1 MNALNV
7 LIIVIGIL
15 VCFTAIV
22 FKKIFEAILGF
33 VWGFSLSYVIM
44 MLMALVGTSQI
55 RDMSDATAMFLLI
68 AIGIIVAVITV
79 ALDRLMITIHS
90 MIISFLLLLL
100 LVGVMFQGSDFSVAL
115 IIALVGAVIVGIVMW
130 KWHKYA
136 FIIETAVTGAI
147 MINHFWLVPA
157 GTNYYSLAYG
167 GSGINGMAVLV
178 TIIVAVAGIIT
189 QSNLLNR
196 METLAAS
203 RASIGGLGSASSISA
218 GDLINDISDRLR
230 NSVIIK
236 ELLSEK
242 IWLLIALLGF
252 IIFPLLDDKCY
263 LFEYPMYNFVRQGCN
278 IMEMVAFGGII
289 YFACTKKPLTGLVY
303 CIPAV
308 AVRFYTEGFMWS
320 LTHLSGAV
328 TTFGAL
334 AVFAICLILKNIITG
349 NSKYFVCMVW
359 VVFYQCF
366 LYAWVGNNRI
376 CWPVMQLYYIPI
388 LCMVIVLT
396 LMVKIKQ
403 NINVFN
409 KVIIAIVVVAA
420 ITIVVYQY
428 VEHKK
433 VYNESALGQH
443 KQTDNSVL
451 SNDSDQSNEP
461 PYTQEQ
467 LEMLTNES
475 WEVYDTVDS
484 QTGEKVIPMDVFAWA
499 LQHTNSLSFDKSG
512 NFEYAIG
519 GTYFSG
525 KYDFNGNKVVL
536 YSDTTSDVIEMK
548 VGTFV
553 YGSMETPSLIWNH
566 VSDYATTEGR
576 EFTVYMV
583 TPSFYGG

>member
-1 MNALNV
+1 MMSALNI
-7 LIIVIGIL
+7 LIIVIGIMI
-15 VCFTAIV
+15 CFTAIV
-22 FKKIFEAILGF
+22 FKKLFEAILGF

-44 MLMALVGTSQI
+44 MLMALVGASQI

-218 GDLINDISDRLR
+218 GDLINDISDCLR

-263 LFEYPMYNFVRQGCN
+263 LFEYPMYW
-278 IMEMVAFGGII
+278 VASTC
-289 YFACTKKPLTGLVY
+289 ACT
-303 CIPAV
+303 
-308 AVRFYTEGFMWS
+308 
-320 LTHLSGAV
+320 
-328 TTFGAL
+328 
-334 AVFAICLILKNIITG
+334 
-349 NSKYFVCMVW
+349 
-359 VVFYQCF
+359 
-366 LYAWVGNNRI
+366 
-376 CWPVMQLYYIPI
+376 
-388 LCMVIVLT
+388 
-396 LMVKIKQ
+396 
-403 NINVFN
+403 
-409 KVIIAIVVVAA
+409 
-420 ITIVVYQY
+420 
-428 VEHKK
+428 
-433 VYNESALGQH
+433 
-443 KQTDNSVL
+443 
-451 SNDSDQSNEP
+451 
-461 PYTQEQ
+461 
-467 LEMLTNES
+467 
-475 WEVYDTVDS
+475 
-484 QTGEKVIPMDVFAWA
+484 
-499 LQHTNSLSFDKSG
+499 
-512 NFEYAIG
+512 
-519 GTYFSG
+519 
-525 KYDFNGNKVVL
+525 
-536 YSDTTSDVIEMK
+536 
-548 VGTFV
+548 
-553 YGSMETPSLIWNH
+553 
-566 VSDYATTEGR
+566 
-576 EFTVYMV
+576 
-583 TPSFYGG
+583 